1 MGNANKS
8 LKTQYISSSF
18 DITVATVISK
28 DKEYCNNNLFD
39 FFKLFYTLSLFQK
52 EENNNNKKL
61 CEREKIYHFRV
72 IGCKIKNTMW
82 GVFLKW

>member
-28 DKEYCNNNLFD
+28 DKEYCNNNVFD
-39 FFKLFYTLSLFQK
+39 FLKLFYTLSLFQK
-52 EENNNNKKL
+52 EENNNKNV
-61 CEREKIYHFRV
+61 CVRERKYIIFAWWV
-72 IGCKIKNTMW
+72 VK
-82 GVFLKW
+82 